1 MLTLLSA
8 WHGLGGTL
16 RRYQHDRLGIITT
29 VTHSATPS
37 AQIIRIYRRRQGP
50 QARAGLHS
58 AQLDSGLTTNLIAD
72 EEIQIKATES
82 FHSDVAAALCP
93 KCKTRPPGAIG
104 LLCLDCLL
112 AKIAQLRGS

>member
-1 MLTLLSA
+1 MHKLLSA
-8 WHGLGGTL
+8 RHGLGGRL

-29 VTHSATPS
+29 VTLSAAPG
-37 AQIIRIYRRRQGP
+37 AQIIRIYRRQDP
-50 QARAGLHS
+50 QAMAGLHS
-58 AQLDSGLTTNLIAD
+58 ALLESEPTKNPIAD
-72 EEIQIKATES
+72 KEIQIKATES